1 MLRGGFLLALAL
13 ASSVV
18 AFQRHRH
25 VFVCQQALPLIST
38 KRGATVAAS
47 ALFMNNGKDELDELK
62 LDVSKLSKS
71 EQDRLKMIQKLTK
84 EADELATQA
93 GFDLSSDDDIMEKSV
108 GDTNWSGQSTADSVV
123 ASENN
128 WSDLSSRL
136 GLALGDFFAL
146 LLFAAIGRSNHEEGL
161 NIIEILG
168 TAGPFLLSY
177 FIISPFLGAFNR
189 NATASMGQV
198 PVSLLPGWGVA
209 MIGALSL
216 RGFLKGAVPPTPFII
231 VSLVATFVLLAT
243 WRCLYIGLFGST
255 SDDEYRKSGAFE
267 IFRMVGTLVKRW

>member
-1 MLRGGFLLALAL
+1 MKKVISLMFMDHIFYRT
-13 ASSVV
+13 SSSFIYVLY
-18 AFQRHRH
+18 A
-25 VFVCQQALPLIST
+25 P
-38 KRGATVAAS
+38 
-47 ALFMNNGKDELDELK
+47 
-62 LDVSKLSKS
+62 
-71 EQDRLKMIQKLTK
+71 
-84 EADELATQA
+84 
-93 GFDLSSDDDIMEKSV
+93 
-108 GDTNWSGQSTADSVV
+108 
-123 ASENN
+123 
-128 WSDLSSRL
+128 
-136 GLALGDFFAL
+136 
-146 LLFAAIGRSNHEEGL
+146 GL

-168 TAGPFLLSY
+168 TAGPFLLSW